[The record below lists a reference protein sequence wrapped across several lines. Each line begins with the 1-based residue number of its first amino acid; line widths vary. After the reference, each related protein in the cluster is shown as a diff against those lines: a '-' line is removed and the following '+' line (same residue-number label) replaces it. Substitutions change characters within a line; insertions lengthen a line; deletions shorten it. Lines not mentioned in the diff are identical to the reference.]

1 MERKVSRAKGIRN
14 FEEKREL
21 EEEIA
26 DLQII

>member
-26 DLQII
+26 ELQT